1 MIQSKKFGSFG
12 GVFTPSILTILGVIM
27 YMRLSWVVGQAGI
40 IGVVG
45 IILIAHIISVT
56 TGLSISSIATDKK
69 IKTGGI
75 YYMLSRS
82 LGLPIGGAI
91 GIALFVGTALSISL
105 YIIGFAESFLSLPFV
120 AEFLNLEPNL
130 NSYRIVGTGVISV
143 LVILALIS
151 TSLVI
156 KSQYLILSAIALS
169 LISVFVGF
177 SMHPEFIPDSPAL
190 LPAAND
196 VSLEKVFSIFFP
208 AVTGFTA
215 GVAMSGDLRDPKKN
229 IPAGTLLAITVGFIV
244 YMSLAISFGLFID
257 REILIGNGN
266 IIMDVAWVPQLVIA
280 GIWGATLSSALGGI
294 LGAPRIL
301 QALSQ
306 DRVTPKFLGK
316 GYGASNEPRNAL
328 LATFLIAEGG
338 ILIGSLDIIAGI
350 VTMFYLASYGFIN
363 LAYMLEHWA
372 GPDFRPSFRI
382 SKSYG
387 IVGFIFAFAVM
398 FKLDMLS
405 MLAAF
410 FIISLIFFVLQRR
423 QLQTDSGDVWQSVW
437 VSVVRRGLFF
447 LNKNRPEDR
456 NWQPNIILFSGG
468 TEKRKHLINFGG
480 SLVGKYGLLSN
491 FELIEDSSDMAV
503 FPKYNQP
510 VSPKEKSFP
519 GLFTRRLSCK
529 NVYEGVEMVARAYGF
544 SGIEPNTIIL
554 GWARNTEHPKRFVSL
569 LQTVTK
575 LDYNIL
581 LVDYD
586 KRVGFGNY
594 KQIDIWW
601 RGAGNNGNFALSLA
615 KFMLTSEQ
623 WANAKIRLMI
633 VSSEQSKT
641 HYIYRQAKE
650 ILNNMRLKAEVKVV
664 NNEINPR
671 PFYDIIR
678 TESKNSDLVYVGIP
692 EIMSGKGKEF
702 IEKTN
707 RLLRGVGT
715 VVLLRASASFKELN
729 LGINISQQSVISE
742 SHNFDLEEK
751 IAKEL
756 IDSRHPELNREIRQ
770 GFKDIISLHEQS
782 IATVTFKEFDS
793 FLVLLQNTKA
803 LTEKLFES
811 LIAQSEKENFSAIRA
826 EEQSLFIEK
835 VNKHIETFKKE
846 QLPVLYLMMS
856 EVLSEY
862 NKQKESLIK
871 DYSDKTS
878 LHFKASEINIK
889 KSDPLSYRLI
899 KQRSLMAAGRNGQA
913 SITINSRAKQDLLQ
927 VHLFELLYEEMENI
941 RIESFR
947 FLYRFAGFVKH
958 VIWDTKPQQGNLRDT
973 EYTQKQLE
981 QAKINCRANYKRLES
996 DTKSIVTAVAANRK
1010 DVLVIGL
1017 NDFLK
1022 NTENPDDYLAYRDK
1036 MRKDN
1041 RPKLIRKQTEE
1052 AHQVLFDGFEYY
1064 SEYTCQKNNT
1074 ALYGRQ
1080 LMSRLNGFV
1089 KTLNKQESL
1098 SEKAVLEWLG
1108 ETKKYTETI
1117 AEIFPEF
1124 TELMNEESMN
1134 SAFYEKFK
1142 PPKTFRIPL
1151 RRTVKQYTAEYII
1164 AEMEKASEQATKLIN
1179 EGNSEQAKKLL
1190 LNQSEELKY
1199 TVSFLNARQFLSFY
1213 EQKNKTE

>member
-1 MIQSKKFGSFG
+1 
-12 GVFTPSILTILGVIM
+12 
-27 YMRLSWVVGQAGI
+27 MRLSWVVGQSGI
-40 IGVVG
+40 LGVVG
-45 IILIAHIISVT
+45 IIVIAHIISVT
-56 TGLSISSIATDKK
+56 TGLSISAIATDKK

-82 LGLPIGGAI
+82 LGLPMGGAI
-91 GIALFVGTALSISL
+91 GIALFIGTALSISL
-105 YIIGFAESFLSLPFV
+105 YIIGFAESFLSIPFIS
-120 AEFLNLEPNL
+120 EFLNLKPSL

-156 KSQYLILSAIALS
+156 KSQYIIISAIALS

-177 SMHPEFIPDSPAL
+177 SMHPEFLPESPAL

-215 GVAMSGDLRDPKKN
+215 GVAMSGDLKDPKKD
-229 IPAGTLLAITVGFIV
+229 IPAGTLLAISVGFIV
-244 YMSLAISFGLFID
+244 YLTLAVSFGLFVD
-257 REILIGNGN
+257 REILIANGN
-266 IIMDVAWVPQLVIA
+266 IIMDIAWIPQLVIA

-306 DRVTPKFLGK
+306 DRVTPKIFGR

-328 LATFLIAEGG
+328 LITFLIAEGG
-338 ILIGSLDIIAGI
+338 ILIGSLDVIAGI
-350 VTMFYLASYGFIN
+350 VTMFYLTSYGFIN

-372 GPDFRPSFRI
+372 GPDFRPSLRV

-398 FKLDMLS
+398 FKLDILS

-410 FIISLIFFVLQRR
+410 FVIGLIFFVLQRR
-423 QLQTDSGDVWQSVW
+423 QLKTDSGDIWQSVW
-437 VSVVRRGLFF
+437 VSVIRRGLLF
-447 LNKNRPEDR
+447 LNKNSPEDR

-468 TEKRKHLINFGG
+468 SEKRKYLINFGS

-491 FELIEDSSDMAV
+491 FDLIEDKSDKAI

-510 VSPKEKSFP
+510 VSPKEESFP

-529 NVYEGVEMVARAYGF
+529 SIYEGVEMVARTYGF

-554 GWARNTEHPKRFVSL
+554 GWGRNTEHPKRFVKL
-569 LQTVTK
+569 LQTITK

-586 KRVGFGNY
+586 KRNGFGNY

-623 WANAKIRLMI
+623 WNHAKIRLMI

-641 HYIYRQAKE
+641 HYIYRQANE
-650 ILNNMRLKAEVKVV
+650 ILNGMRLKAEVKVV

-671 PFYDIIR
+671 PFYNIIR
-678 TESKNSDLVYVGIP
+678 TESKNADLVYLGIP

-702 IEKTN
+702 IQKTN
-707 RLLRGVGT
+707 HLLKGVGT
-715 VVLLRASASFKELN
+715 VVLLRASGAFKELN
-729 LGINISQQSVISE
+729 LGINISQQSIISE

-751 IAKEL
+751 IANEL

-770 GFKDIISLHEQS
+770 GFKDIISLHEQT
-782 IATVTFKEFDS
+782 IATLTFKEFDS
-793 FLVLLQNTKA
+793 FLILLQNTKA
-803 LTEKLFES
+803 LTETLFDF
-811 LIAQSEKENFSAIRA
+811 LQSQVGKKDFLKITT
-826 EEQSLFIEK
+826 EQQTQFTEK
-835 VNKHIETFKKE
+835 VNEQIQTFKKE
-846 QLPVLYLMMS
+846 QLPVLYNMML

-862 NKQKESLIK
+862 QSQKENFIK
-871 DYSDKTS
+871 DYSHKTV
-878 LHFKASEINIK
+878 LHFEASEMKIRRK
-889 KSDPLSYRLI
+889 DPFLHRLK
-899 KQRSLMAAGRNGQA
+899 KQRSLIARGRSKQA
-913 SITINSRAKQDLLQ
+913 SIPINASAKQDLLQ
-927 VHLFELLYEEMENI
+927 VHLFDLLYEEMENI

-947 FLYRFAGFVKH
+947 FLYRFAGFVRH
-958 VIWDTKPQQGNLRDT
+958 VITVSKASQNGFFAAYKTK
-973 EYTQKQLE
+973 KQLE
-981 QAKINCRANYKRLES
+981 QAKSACEKNFQRLET
-996 DTKSIVTAVAANRK
+996 DTKNIVTAVAENRK
-1010 DVLVIGL
+1010 KVLVISL
-1017 NDFLK
+1017 NHFLK
-1022 NTENPDDYLAYRDK
+1022 NTKKPEYYLRYRDR

-1041 RPKLIRKQTEE
+1041 RPKLMRKKTEE
-1052 AHQVLFDGFEYY
+1052 AQQIFFNGFEHY
-1064 SEYTCQKNNT
+1064 SNYICQKNNT
-1074 ALYGRQ
+1074 ALYSRK
-1080 LMSRLNGFV
+1080 LMNQISRFLETIQ
-1089 KTLNKQESL
+1089 KAEKL
-1098 SEKAVLEWLG
+1098 SEAAVSEWLSD
-1108 ETKKYTETI
+1108 TKKYTNTI
-1117 AEIFPEF
+1117 SEIFPES
-1124 TELMNEESMN
+1124 TELMSEESMN

-1142 PPKTFRIPL
+1142 APKALSIPL
-1151 RRTVKQYTAEYII
+1151 QNMVKQYTDENII
-1164 AEMEKASEQATKLIN
+1164 AHTEKAAEHAISLIEQDKA
-1179 EGNSEQAKKLL
+1179 EQAKEYLSEQ
-1190 LNQSEELKY
+1190 LNKINDS
-1199 TVSFLNARQFLSFY
+1199 VSFLNARQFLVFY
-1213 EQKNKTE
+1213 EQKMKAEKSG